1 MYAAQFIKNIIV
13 MIQHDMMSTS
23 PFCGKLHTRD
33 ELDNYEQTWHSQIFL
48 PQWNS
53 LKMDVCT
60 CINTDTLLVITRVH
74 NAEGKRV
81 LNALYTPCN
90 LQRVT

>member
-1 MYAAQFIKNIIV
+1 MQITVYMYMYAAQFTIV

-33 ELDNYEQTWHSQIFL
+33 ELNHYEQTWHSQIFL

-60 CINTDTLLVITRVH
+60 CSYRIAGNF
-74 NAEGKRV
+74 GKV
-81 LNALYTPCN
+81 FN
-90 LQRVT
+90 LANW